1 MEGETELGGE
11 RKYAAFKGRMLI
23 VGFGAVGQG
32 TLPLLLRH
40 IEIDPKQITIVTA
53 DETGRQVAQ
62 ALGVKFIVEPITRDR
77 YVAQYD
83 RYLGPGDFL
92 VMAAFDV
99 SSLDTMEYCRTRN
112 ILYIDACLEP
122 WPGGH
127 TDLSVH
133 PARRSNYAY
142 REQALEMRRRHPDG
156 PACVLMH
163 GANPGLVSHLVKE
176 ALLQLARDL
185 DPQVAEPRTR
195 EEWAR
200 LAQRLDIKVIHIAE
214 RDSQVSERRKAR
226 DEFVNTWSS
235 EAFAGESL
243 QPAELGWG
251 THEKGLPQDGREFGF
266 GCGSAIYLDR
276 PGAATYVRTWTP
288 LAGTFRGFLISHG
301 EATSIPDYLS
311 VHDSGNG
318 IASYRPTC
326 HYSYHPCDDAV
337 LSMVEFV
344 GNNYRF
350 PANHRLL
357 REEISGG
364 MDELGVLLM
373 GHQRGAYWYGSRL
386 TYEEAHRLCPYN
398 NATSLQVN
406 APYMAAIAWAINHPR
421 AGIVEPDELPYR
433 TILDIAKPYLGKLVG
448 VYTDWTPLRDRLAL
462 YAEDLDKS
470 DPWQFKNFRMT

>member
-1 MEGETELGGE
+1 
-11 RKYAAFKGRMLI
+11 MLI

-32 TLPLLLRH
+32 TLPLILRH

-53 DETGRQVAQ
+53 DESGREVAR
-62 ALGVKFIVEPITRDR
+62 AFGVKFLVEPIVRER
-77 YVAQYD
+77 YIAQYD
-83 RYLGPGDFL
+83 GYLGAGDFL
-92 VMAAFDV
+92 INAAFDV
-99 SSLDTMEYCRTRN
+99 SSLDTIEYCRTRD
-112 ILYIDACLEP
+112 ILYIDACIEP

-127 TDLSVH
+127 TDLSVD

-142 REQALEMRRRHPDG
+142 REQALALRARHPAG

-163 GANPGLVSHLVKE
+163 GANPGLVSHLVKQ
-176 ALLQLARDL
+176 ALLNLAADL
-185 DPQVAEPRTR
+185 GESSTEPASR

-214 RDSQVSERRKAR
+214 RDSQVSTRRKGH

-251 THEKGLPQDGREFGF
+251 THEKGLPHDGREFGF

-276 PGAATYVRTWTP
+276 PGASTYVRTWTP
-288 LAGTFRGFLISHG
+288 LSGPFRGFLISHG
-301 EATSIPDYLS
+301 EATSIPDFLS
-311 VHDSGNG
+311 VREHHNG
-318 IASYRPTC
+318 KAIYRPTC

-344 GNNYRF
+344 GNNYKF
-350 PANHRLL
+350 PGTHRLL
-357 REEISGG
+357 RDEINDG

-373 GHQRGAYWYGSRL
+373 GHRRGAYWFGSRL
-386 TYEEAHRLCPYN
+386 TYADAHRLCPYN

-421 AGIVEPDELPYR
+421 AGIVEPDELPFR
-433 TILDIAKPYLGKLVG
+433 AILDVSLPYLGKLVG
-448 VYTDWTPLRDRLAL
+448 VYTDWTPLRERATL
-462 YAEDLDKS
+462 YAEDLDLS
-470 DPWQFKNFRMT
+470 DPWQFKNFRIN